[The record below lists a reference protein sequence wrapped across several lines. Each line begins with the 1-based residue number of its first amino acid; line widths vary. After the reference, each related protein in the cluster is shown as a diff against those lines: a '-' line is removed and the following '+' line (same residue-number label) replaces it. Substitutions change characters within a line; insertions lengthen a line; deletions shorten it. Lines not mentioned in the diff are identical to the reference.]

1 MQFRKDENNTRWG
14 QITAVG
20 DIILKEDDKTTST
33 ACRDRHAPESKRATR
48 IFDPQ
53 KYIL

>member
-1 MQFRKDENNTRWG
+1 M
-14 QITAVG
+14 TAIG
-20 DIILKEDDKTTST
+20 DTKLKEDDITTSK

-48 IFDPQ
+48 IFDPK